1 MGDHQMVLISYKE
14 YIRLKRNSDNFLL
27 QKSKASESD
36 NKKGHGVVKTEEPK
50 AITDSSSADSDIEK
64 GHGLAEISEPCQ
76 LPNTEIPKQDVYQE
90 KYAEAVLERSHNDL
104 GVSDAWY
111 YIGIPKCMEKN

>member
-36 NKKGHGVVKTEEPK
+36 NKKGHGVVENKEPK
-50 AITDSSSADSDIEK
+50 AIIDSDIEK
-64 GHGLAEISEPCQ
+64 GHGLAEITEPCQ

-90 KYAEAVLERSHNDL
+90 KYAEAVLEKSHNDL